1 MMTRRLAQKNIRTG
15 LLVGALCMFIFG
27 LSFVVVALYVS

>member
-27 LSFVVVALYVS
+27 LSFVVAALYVS